1 MKFFDSHTHYYD
13 KRFTD
18 EYPGGIDGAIADS
31 MRAGMCGFLCAGTNP
46 DTTKASI
53 ALAGKYENAYAS
65 AGLHP
70 QDTAAYTSTQIPA
83 VLSEIEQ
90 LLTHPKVAALG
101 EIGLDYHWDP
111 DRAVQKEAFD
121 AQLSLAESAGIP
133 VIIHDRD
140 AHGDTMDI
148 ILAHKN
154 VTGVIHSYSGSVE
167 MAKEYVR
174 MGWYLSFS
182 GPLTYK
188 NAEKVRTAC
197 KAVPVDRLLIET
209 DCPYLP
215 PVPHRGKINTSALML
230 YTMETMAECTGLPID
245 AVAAQTMENAC
256 ALFRIRLL

>member
-13 KRFTD
+13 KKFIE

-31 MRAGMCGFLCAGTNP
+31 FAAGLCGFLCAGTNP

-53 ALAGKYENAYAS
+53 ALAEKYKNAYAS

-70 QDTAAYTSTQIPA
+70 QDTVLYASAQLPA
-83 VLSEIEQ
+83 ILSEIEM
-90 LLTHPKVAALG
+90 LLAHPKVVALG

-111 DRAVQKEAFD
+111 DHAVQKEVFD
-121 AQLSLAESAGIP
+121 AQLSLAESKGIP
-133 VIIHDRD
+133 VIIHDRE

-148 ILAHKN
+148 LLAHKN
-154 VTGVIHSYSGSVE
+154 VTGVIHSYSGSAE

-197 KAVPVDRLLIET
+197 KAVPVSRLLIET

-230 YTMETMAECTGLPID
+230 YTLETMAECTGLPIETV
-245 AVAAQTMENAC
+245 AVQTMENAC
-256 ALFRIRLL
+256 RLFRLSLL